1 MWFIYTITMAQDD
14 LVGMKNI
21 ANPYRELPISDLTP
35 GVGAMPG
42 KTPRETEE
50 EATETDGLISGRGLV
65 P

>member
-1 MWFIYTITMAQDD
+1 MAQDD

-21 ANPYRELPISDLTP
+21 AYPYKEPEDSTLDP

-42 KTPRETEE
+42 KTRRETEE